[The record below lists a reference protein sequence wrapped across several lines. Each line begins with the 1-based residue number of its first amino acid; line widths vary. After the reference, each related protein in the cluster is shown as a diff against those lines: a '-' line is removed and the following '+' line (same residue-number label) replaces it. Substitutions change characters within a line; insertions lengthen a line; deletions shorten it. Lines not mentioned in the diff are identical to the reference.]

1 MEESAAPTW
10 PPAPAAPTRPA
21 TPAPPTRLPA
31 PTASIHAAG
40 AAPTRSPADDFRYGP
55 GVPAAPPAGQA
66 GWAAEQVWRTGRPP
80 EPPRRPRRL
89 GRLRRLA
96 GSALTVALLAASGV
110 VLFLRF
116 HHAPFQVTGVVISA
130 RTPVPC
136 GDDVT
141 GRITTDGAAGTVSY
155 QWLLR
160 PGTQP
165 PQPGSQ
171 SVIAGQ
177 HAVYVI
183 EPVEAVGHGKM
194 SEKVTLQV
202 TGPDRGSASTTVL
215 LSC

>member
-1 MEESAAPTW
+1 MEESAAPTQ
-10 PPAPAAPTRPA
+10 PP
-21 TPAPPTRLPA
+21 TPAPPTRPPA
-31 PTASIHAAG
+31 PTTSIEAAR
-40 AAPTRSPADDFRYGP
+40 AAPTLPPTDDFRYGP

-66 GWAAEQVWRTGRPP
+66 GWAEQVWRTGHPP

-89 GRLRRLA
+89 RRRA

-136 GDDVT
+136 GVDVT

-160 PGTQP
+160 PGKQP

-177 HAVYVI
+177 DAVYVI
-183 EPVEAVGHGKM
+183 EPVEAIGHGKT

-202 TGPDRGSASTTVL
+202 TGPDRSSASTTVI